1 MQSTSGEL
9 PAPASSAAAPPA
21 AARLVAGWHQAEIWI
36 AVIAFSLVAG
46 LTIYDVV
53 SRQLLAPILNLAG
66 LNPTMLSIRG
76 SQKIAVY
83 ALVVGAFCGL
93 GIATAVGAQLVPR
106 VAFSLFPQRWSAQ
119 IDRAADAF
127 SFVALLIVAW
137 YGYVFVESSRVA
149 GMLTSGGLDVK
160 AWVFQAALPLGFL
173 SAAVRYGCF
182 ALWPAL
188 RPARGMVE

>member
-1 MQSTSGEL
+1 MQSTSGKL
-9 PAPASSAAAPPA
+9 PAPATAAAPPA

-93 GIATAVGAQLVPR
+93 GIATAAG
-106 VAFSLFPQRWSAQ
+106 WSRTASSCWRLK
-119 IDRAADAF
+119 IGFTA
-127 SFVALLIVAW
+127 SFI
-137 YGYVFVESSRVA
+137 
-149 GMLTSGGLDVK
+149 T
-160 AWVFQAALPLGFL
+160 
-173 SAAVRYGCF
+173 
-182 ALWPAL
+182 
-188 RPARGMVE
+188 